1 MSAEQMG
8 VQDVVEFSP
17 GRKARQELSKAD
29 VQQLIPELAA
39 IRQLSQQSLRVE
51 GASRRAVISAANAE
65 LGWPESSVTVRGTHL
80 SYSSMVV
87 MVFVRS
93 AGI

>member
-29 VQQLIPELAA
+29 VKQLIPELAT
-39 IRQLSQQSLRVE
+39 IR
-51 GASRRAVISAANAE
+51 
-65 LGWPESSVTVRGTHL
+65 
-80 SYSSMVV
+80 
-87 MVFVRS
+87 
-93 AGI
+93 